1 MFPWPFWRHRWFRS
15 WDLTDLDADLAIRKG
30 SACGALVLK
39 SHEIPVF
46 YPLRS
51 YFCWWNLDF
60 LLVFTSK
67 IHVGRRWPVA
77 RGQKTWVFAEAAI
90 EWCPQFHHGFCM
102 NFNGNSRSLKWRYVS
117 TIYGQF
123 RFLKWPLLMM
133 WPCQT
138 ASFNCVLSFSDTS
151 KSLDIEIWQQQTTHR
166 T

>member
-1 MFPWPFWRHRWFRS
+1 MALLETSLVQELRPHRFGCRPRNSERVSMWSIGFEVT
-15 WDLTDLDADLAIRKG
+15 LNP
-30 SACGALVLK
+30 CVC
-39 SHEIPVF
+39 
-46 YPLRS
+46 PLRS